1 MGVRRS
7 ARDWGVDAALV
18 AGAAVLGGLFLLS
31 TVTAEPLPPTLP
43 PLGFDIGIGVAA
55 CVALLLFRRRWP
67 VALALTCIPVA
78 LVSSTAM
85 GATGLAVLTV
95 AAYRTWRV
103 TAAVAGAHLLMNV
116 LVLEFAPI
124 TQRQY
129 VETVVT
135 MVLLDTALVA
145 TGMLVRS
152 QRMLVRSLQE
162 RARQAEEG
170 QRLRV
175 EEARH
180 LERERLAREMHD
192 VLAHR
197 ISLLAVHAGALE
209 FRRTATAEEARA
221 AGIIR
226 QSAHDALEDLR
237 EVLGMLRGTTGAD
250 QTRPQP
256 TMADLPALVE
266 ESRQAG
272 MRVVLDDRLGAP
284 DTVPAGIVRHV
295 YRVVQEGLTNA
306 RKHAPGAEVRVTLT
320 APEQPAEPAR
330 VAVPGQAGE
339 RDAVAAGPAAPRRDG
354 AGDLL
359 TIEVANPMPLGIAAG
374 GIPGAGAGLIG
385 LRERLDLIGGRL
397 EHERTP
403 GGEFRLRAWIPWR
416 P

>member
-1 MGVRRS
+1 VGVRRS

-43 PLGFDIGIGVAA
+43 PLGLDIGIGVAA

-67 VALALTCIPVA
+67 VALALACIPVA
-78 LVSSTAM
+78 LISSAAM
-85 GATGLAVLTV
+85 GPTALAVFTV

-135 MVLLDTALVA
+135 MLLLDTALVA

-152 QRMLVRSLQE
+152 QRMLVRSLQD

-221 AGIIR
+221 AGVIR
-226 QSAHDALEDLR
+226 QSAYDALEDLR
-237 EVLGMLRGTTGAD
+237 EVLGMLRGTPGGAD
-250 QTRPQP
+250 PERPQP
-256 TMADLPALVE
+256 TLADLPALVE
-266 ESRQAG
+266 ESRRAG
-272 MRVVLDDRLGAP
+272 MRVVLDDRLGKP
-284 DTVPAGIVRHV
+284 DPVPAGIGRHV
-295 YRVVQEGLTNA
+295 YRIVQEGLTNA

-320 APEQPAEPAR
+320 APDQATEP
-330 VAVPGQAGE
+330 
-339 RDAVAAGPAAPRRDG
+339 DPAA
-354 AGDLL
+354 ADLL
-359 TIEVANPMPLGIAAG
+359 AIEVVNPMPLGIAAVE
-374 GIPGAGAGLIG
+374 IPGAGAGLIG

-397 EHERTP
+397 QHERTP

-416 P
+416 A

>member
-43 PLGFDIGIGVAA
+43 PLGLDIGIGVAA
-55 CVALLLFRRRWP
+55 CVAVLLFRRRWP
-67 VALALTCIPVA
+67 VALALACIPVA
-78 LVSSTAM
+78 LISSAAM
-85 GATGLAVLTV
+85 GPTALAVFTV
-95 AAYRTWRV
+95 AAYRSWRV

-135 MVLLDTALVA
+135 MLLLDTALVA

-152 QRMLVRSLQE
+152 QRMLVRSLQD

-221 AGIIR
+221 AGVIR
-226 QSAHDALEDLR
+226 QSAYDALEDLR
-237 EVLGMLRGTTGAD
+237 EVLGMLRGTPGGAD
-250 QTRPQP
+250 PERPQP
-256 TMADLPALVE
+256 TLADLPALVE
-266 ESRQAG
+266 ESRRAG
-272 MRVVLDDRLGAP
+272 MRVVLDDRLGKP
-284 DTVPAGIVRHV
+284 DPVPAGIGRHV
-295 YRVVQEGLTNA
+295 YRIVQEGLTNA

-320 APEQPAEPAR
+320 APD
-330 VAVPGQAGE
+330 QATE
-339 RDAVAAGPAAPRRDG
+339 ADPAAADQL
-354 AGDLL
+354 A
-359 TIEVANPMPLGIAAG
+359 IEVVNPMPLGIATAE
-374 GIPGAGAGLIG
+374 IPGAGAGLIG

-403 GGEFRLRAWIPWR
+403 GGDFRLRAWIPWR
-416 P
+416 A

>member
-1 MGVRRS
+1 VVVRRS

-43 PLGFDIGIGVAA
+43 PLGLDIGIGVAS

-67 VALALTCIPVA
+67 VALALACIPVA
-78 LVSSTAM
+78 LISSAAM
-85 GATGLAVLTV
+85 GPTALAVFTV
-95 AAYRTWRV
+95 AAYRSWRV

-116 LVLEFAPI
+116 LALEFAPI

-135 MVLLDTALVA
+135 MMLLDTALVA

-152 QRMLVRSLQE
+152 QRMLVGSLQD

-226 QSAHDALEDLR
+226 QSAYDALEDLR
-237 EVLGMLRGTTGAD
+237 EVLGMLRGTPGGAD
-250 QTRPQP
+250 PERPQP
-256 TMADLPALVE
+256 TLADLPALVE
-266 ESRQAG
+266 ESRRAG
-272 MRVVLDDRLGAP
+272 MRVVLDDRLGRP
-284 DTVPAGIVRHV
+284 DPVPAGIGRHV
-295 YRVVQEGLTNA
+295 YRIVQEGLTNA

-320 APEQPAEPAR
+320 APHQATEPG
-330 VAVPGQAGE
+330 PT
-339 RDAVAAGPAAPRRDG
+339 AADQLA
-354 AGDLL
+354 
-359 TIEVANPMPLGIAAG
+359 IEVVNPMPLGIAAAE
-374 GIPGAGAGLIG
+374 IPGAGAGLIG

-403 GGEFRLRAWIPWR
+403 GGDFRLRAWIPWR
-416 P
+416 A